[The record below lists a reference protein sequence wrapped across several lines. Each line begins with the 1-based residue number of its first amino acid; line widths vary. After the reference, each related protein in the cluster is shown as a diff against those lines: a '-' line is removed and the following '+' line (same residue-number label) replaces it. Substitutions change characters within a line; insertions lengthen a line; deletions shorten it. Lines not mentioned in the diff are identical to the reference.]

1 VARSDTK
8 LEVGVIVGVVLVV
21 VVIAAWAFV
30 SLRGSSS
37 NSTEPDYSAAVVGA
51 TVVAGKPAKNTVD
64 VYEDFLCPFCGR
76 LETRDGGKIV
86 QVINAGDIQVVYHP
100 VAILNQHTTPT
111 GYSLRAAN
119 AGLCSAVAG
128 FFPTYHRLLYAEQPD
143 EGSAGL
149 TNAELIAKAQQL
161 LGKAPPAAFVS
172 CINSGKYSKTVTKE
186 TLRAASDATLRAP
199 GEKGFATPTVM
210 VNGKYAD
217 VSNDNWLTDLTKT
230 SAS

>member
-1 VARSDTK
+1 MAK
-8 LEVGVIVGVVLVV
+8 GKPNVGVIVGVVLVV
-21 VVIAAWAFV
+21 VVLVGWTYV
-30 SLRGSSS
+30 WMRDRSSPGD
-37 NSTEPDYSAAVVGA
+37 TTTQYSAGVVGA

-64 VYEDFLCPFCGR
+64 VYEDMLCPYCGR
-76 LETRDGGKIV
+76 FESRDGDKISAA
-86 QVINAGDIQVVYHP
+86 INAGQIQVVYHP

-119 AGLCSAVAG
+119 AVMCSAASG
-128 FFPTYHRLLYAEQPD
+128 FFPDYHRKLYAEQPA

-161 LGKAPPAAFVS
+161 TGQAPPAAFTTCV
-172 CINSGKYSKTVTKE
+172 NSGKYTKSVTSE

-199 GEKGFATPTVM
+199 GEKGFGTPTIM

-217 VSNDNWLTDLTKT
+217 VSDDSWLTNLTKT
-230 SAS
+230 AAN